1 MVPNSGPTLNSESQL
16 LAGQEKNNKSSSEL
30 PESPLKPDDIEAL
43 FNTLAEW
50 NKFLEN
56 HVPFYQKPLEPG
68 Q

>member
-1 MVPNSGPTLNSESQL
+1 MVPKLGSTLNLESQL
-16 LAGQEKNNKSSSEL
+16 LAGQAKNNKTPSEL
-30 PESPLKPDDIEAL
+30 PESPLGSHNIEEL

-56 HVPFYQKPLEPG
+56 HVHFYYKPLEPG